1 MDLATVLLGSLSP
14 DTAQRQAAESQLE
27 ISQPDP
33 NFPLA
38 LTELISNLENPI
50 HTHLNIQANKRF
62 YSAGIIL
69 RKYVNERWS
78 PFFVAFKG
86 SPPPPEIKDVIR
98 QRLTALLSTP
108 HKQIRT
114 ACAYALAS
122 IASCDYPEQYPSLL
136 HDLAALIQQG
146 HRDGVHGAMRVLL
159 DFVKADLTETQLV
172 PVTQELLPLLLQIL
186 STPTY
191 ADSTRGL
198 TVAVLR
204 QCILTLE
211 MVKSTYPDAV
221 KETVNTVIPV
231 WIDAF
236 IQLLQAPPQNETKS
250 QWGIRFEIIKTLS
263 SIFSTFKSLITT
275 NNKIESL
282 TRILID
288 HLASLLPIFHDRQ
301 VYDTHAF
308 EQQDGE
314 EDDDGATV
322 EELICPIVDLLT
334 GFANNKHTKGTIEQA
349 IPVLVRLSLE
359 WGQMTVEDEDTWV
372 SDPNAFVDDEDDETE
387 NYSLRIATH
396 DLLGVLLDRYPT
408 LTAKSLGPVTAELL
422 SASQSASQEGKQYWW
437 KPIEAALAAIGNL
450 SNQLGD
456 EDNEAAEHFDLVGL
470 CQSVV
475 TQFVNA
481 RDSPFLQGRAFVFAS
496 KFASNLPTDLAS
508 AFVNAAATI
517 LDQAEAGVAVKVSAV
532 RAIRNFA
539 NSLDDEL
546 VGPKAMQ
553 ILSSIVPL
561 LAHTTESTL
570 GLLIE
575 AVDSVLGTL
584 DTTALSTELVVQL
597 ASVVLPVWEKNVN
610 DPLLSSQLDD
620 LFVTLSK
627 SGAASHSALV
637 GVAVAP
643 LVGAIARAAPGQPG
657 GDDVDARLLASSAIH
672 LIDSIVGARSEG
684 LEQGVLATTCPALF
698 NVLENADDR
707 SLLQDGIELLTT
719 FIRKDINGLLEWDS
733 NALVRILNVIAK
745 VLQSES
751 EGSALFIGDV
761 VTHLF
766 RNAPK
771 DILDPALPQLLKVIL
786 DRLAVSKTSA
796 FTQNL
801 VIPFAYLIH
810 TRREVIVEY
819 LVNTAVF
826 DVNTNTNTN
835 GLELLLRM
843 WSENAETFRGFWAI
857 RISTLALVDLYT
869 SQDPRLDSVMVKGDQ
884 IIDEANRNTIMTRSK
899 TRSAPISFTSIPF
912 PLKAIKLILGEI
924 QNAGTS
930 ASKSNALKDV
940 DEDDED
946 DDWEDDDPLAGA
958 DDEIHYLSD
967 LLAPGGGD
975 LLDDDDAD
983 AEDIRN
989 DPDCQI
995 DIGAYLSE
1003 FLRSA
1008 YTANTF
1014 NTHERC
1020 AHLSAQEQAIFQ
1032 HAMVN

>member
-14 DTAQRQAAESQLE
+14 DTAQRMSAEQYLETSQ
-27 ISQPDP
+27 SDP

-38 LTELISNLENPI
+38 LTDLIGNVDNPI
-50 HTHLNIQANKRF
+50 HTRQITYNVVH
-62 YSAGIIL
+62 SAGIIL

-86 SPPPPEIKDVIR
+86 SPPPPDIKDIIR
-98 QRLTALLSTP
+98 QRLFSLLSTS

-136 HDLAALIQQG
+136 HDLAQLFQQAQ
-146 HRDGVHGAMRVLL
+146 RDGVHGAMRVLL

-172 PVTQELLPLLLQIL
+172 PVTQELLPLLLHIL
-186 STPTY
+186 KNPTY

-204 QCILTLE
+204 QCVLTLE

-221 KETVNTVIPV
+221 KEIVNSVIPV
-231 WIDAF
+231 WIDGF
-236 IQLLQAPPQNETKS
+236 IALLQVPPQKETRS
-250 QWGIRFEIIKTLS
+250 QWGIRFEIIKTIAS
-263 SIFSTFKSLITT
+263 VFSTFKSLITT
-275 NNKIESL
+275 NNNIESL

-288 HLASLLPIFHDRQ
+288 HLVTLLPIFYDRQ
-301 VYDTHAF
+301 VYDTQSY
-308 EQQDGE
+308 EQPEGEE
-314 EDDDGATV
+314 EDDGAAV
-322 EELICPIVDLLT
+322 EELICPIIDLLT

-349 IPVLVRLSLE
+349 IPLLVKLSLE
-359 WGQMTVEDEDTWV
+359 WGQMTVEDEDTWI

-408 LTAKSLGPVTAELL
+408 ATAKVLGPVTAELL
-422 SASQSASQEGKQYWW
+422 STSQSASQEGKQHWW

-456 EDNEAAEHFDLVGL
+456 EDNEAAEHFDLMGL

-475 TQFVNA
+475 MQFVNA
-481 RDSPFLQGRAFVFAS
+481 NESPFLQGRAFVFAS
-496 KFASNLPTDLAS
+496 KFAGNLPPDLAG
-508 AFVNAAATI
+508 AFVDAAAAM
-517 LDQAEAGVAVKVSAV
+517 LNHSNAGVPVKISAV

-539 NSLDDEL
+539 NGLDDEI
-546 VGPKAMQ
+546 VGPKALQ

-570 GLLIE
+570 GLLVE
-575 AVDSVLGTL
+575 AVDSVLDTL
-584 DTTALSTELVVQL
+584 NTEALTTELVVQL
-597 ASVVLPVWEKNVN
+597 SSVILPVWEKNVN
-610 DPLLSSQLDD
+610 DPLLASQLDD
-620 LFVTLSK
+620 LFVTLSE
-627 SGAASHSALV
+627 SGSKAHSALV
-637 GVAVAP
+637 GIAVKP
-643 LVGAIARAAPGQPG
+643 LIGAVSRAAPGQPG
-657 GDDVDARLLASSAIH
+657 GEDVDARLLASSAIQ
-672 LIDSIVGARSEG
+672 LINSIVRARSEG
-684 LEQGVLATTCPALF
+684 LEPGVIATTCPALF
-698 NVLENADDR
+698 NILESADDR
-707 SLLQDGIELLTT
+707 TLMQDGIELLTT
-719 FIRKDINGLLEWDS
+719 YIRKDIQGLLEWKSDS
-733 NALVRILNVIAK
+733 LVRILNIIAK
-745 VLQSES
+745 LLQTDS

-766 RNAPK
+766 RNVSK

-786 DRLAVSKTSA
+786 DRLALSKTSA

-801 VIPFAYLIH
+801 VIPFTYLIH
-810 TRREVIVEY
+810 TRREVILEY
-819 LVNTAVF
+819 LSNTAVL
-826 DVNTNTNTN
+826 DVNSNSMVS
-835 GLELLLRM
+835 GLEVLLRM
-843 WSENAETFRGFWAI
+843 WCDNAETFRGFWAI

-884 IIDEANRNTIMTRSK
+884 IIDESNRNTIMTRSK
-899 TRSAPISFTSIPF
+899 TRNAPIEFTSIPF
-912 PLKAIKLILGEI
+912 PLKAIKLLLGEI
-924 QNAGTS
+924 QNVGTS
-930 ASKSNALKDV
+930 AAKSNTVKDV
-940 DEDDED
+940 DEDDDD

-967 LLAPGGGD
+967 LLSPGGD
-975 LLDDDDAD
+975 LLDDGDAD
-983 AEDIRN
+983 AEDMRD

-995 DIGAYLSE
+995 DIGNYLSD
-1003 FLRSA
+1003 FLRTA

-1014 NTHERC
+1014 NTHDRC